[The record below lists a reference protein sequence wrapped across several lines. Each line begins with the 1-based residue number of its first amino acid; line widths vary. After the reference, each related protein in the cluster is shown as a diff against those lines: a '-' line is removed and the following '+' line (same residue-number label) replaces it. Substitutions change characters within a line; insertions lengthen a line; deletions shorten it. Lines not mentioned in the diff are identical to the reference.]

1 MADKKGYIWMDG
13 KFTPFAKAQI
23 HVLNHSLHY
32 GSAVFE
38 GIRCYMTPN
47 GPAVFR
53 LQEHIGRL
61 FHSAQT
67 MGMKMPFTK
76 KQVAQAVLEL
86 VKKNKLQE
94 GYIRPIV
101 FYGEKMGLDPAGAP
115 VHLAIVAWPWGKY
128 LEKES
133 VSVKIS
139 SFARIHPGSSV
150 MTAKISGH
158 YANSIVASLEAKK
171 AGFDEALLLDWRGNI
186 AEGPGEN
193 IFFVKNKTLYTPK
206 AGMILPG
213 LTRDSVM
220 VLARELGYKV
230 AEKDVRLKD
239 LPEFDEAFFV
249 GTAAEINA
257 IGKIDGHIFGAGGE
271 GIVTGKIRENYA
283 RIIHGENKKYKKW
296 LSYVK

>member
-1 MADKKGYIWMDG
+1 MADKKGYVWMDG
-13 KFTPFAKAQI
+13 KFTSFAKARI

-53 LQEHIGRL
+53 LQEHIDRL

-67 MGMKMPFTK
+67 MGMKMSFTK

-115 VHLAIVAWPWGKY
+115 VHLAIAAWPWGKY
-128 LEKES
+128 LAKES

-271 GIVTGKIRENYA
+271 GTVTGEIRENYA

>member
-1 MADKKGYIWMDG
+1 MANKVEYIWIDG
-13 KFTPFAKAQI
+13 KFTPFAKARI

-38 GIRCYMTPN
+38 GIRCYATKN

-53 LQEHIGRL
+53 LKEHIDRL
-61 FHSAQT
+61 FHSAGT
-67 MGMKMPFTK
+67 MGMATAFTK
-76 KQVAQAVLEL
+76 KQAAQAVLEL
-86 VKKNKLQE
+86 IKKNKLQA
-94 GYIRPIV
+94 GYIRPIF

-115 VHLAIVAWPWGKY
+115 VQLAIAAWPWGKY

-193 IFFVKNKTLYTPK
+193 IFFVKGKKLYTPE
-206 AGMILPG
+206 AGTILPG
-213 LTRDSVM
+213 LTRGSVM
-220 VLARELGYKV
+220 EIAGDFGYKTI
-230 AEKDVRLKD
+230 EKKIRPKD
-239 LPEFDEAFFV
+239 LKSFDEAFFV

-257 IGKIDGHIFGAGGE
+257 IGKIDKYIFGAGGE
-271 GIVTGKIRENYA
+271 GIATREIRENYA
-283 RIIHGENKKYKKW
+283 KIIRGENKKYKKW